1 MRVIAG
7 SARSIML
14 IAPEDKVRPT
24 TDRTKETLFN
34 IIAFSIPGATVLDLF
49 AGSGAL
55 GIEAL
60 SRGADF
66 CDFVDMY
73 EGSIDCIKKNLSST
87 KLIDKSRVLKYDYSK
102 ACQELWIEQKKY
114 DLIFLDPPYCNNLEN
129 EAIVLIVKY
138 NLLSPIGKIIVE
150 SDIKESIRM
159 DLFDE
164 LEVYKEK
171 VYKTNKFTFIQ
182 RKGGLK

>member
-7 SARSIML
+7 TARSIML
-14 IAPEDKVRPT
+14 VAPEDKVRPT

-34 IIAFSIPGATVLDLF
+34 IIAFSIPGATILDLF

-60 SRGADF
+60 SRGALS
-66 CDFVDMY
+66 CDFVDSY
-73 EGSIDCIKKNLSST
+73 EGSIECIKKNLSST

-102 ACQELWIEQKKY
+102 ACHELGVEKKKY
-114 DLIFLDPPYCNNLEN
+114 DLIFLDPPYSRNLET
-129 EAIVLIVKY
+129 ESLALIVTY
-138 NLLSPIGKIIVE
+138 QLLSPTGKIIVE
-150 SDIKESIRM
+150 SDIKESIRI

-171 VYKTNKFTFIQ
+171 EYKTNKFTFIQ